1 MKDGGN
7 ELDKKKKRKEKDIK
21 KIAERMK
28 KQTKILY
35 QI

>member
-1 MKDGGN
+1 MEEMN
-7 ELDKKKKRKEKDIK
+7 WIRKKRKEKDIK

>member
-1 MKDGGN
+1 MEEMN
-7 ELDKKKKRKEKDIK
+7 WIRKKRNERDIK